1 MGLQIEAALGITHWG
16 SFEDYESGLR
26 LRLLCFG
33 YKEQF
38 NLMKLWML
46 TFLASYE
53 KFLRCAWNDWEYS
66 LVQVFA
72 VAFGWLWVIMD
83 NFDR

>member
-1 MGLQIEAALGITHWG
+1 MGLQIEAALGITNWG

-38 NLMKLWML
+38 NLMKPWML
-46 TFLASYE
+46 AFLASYE
-53 KFLRCAWNDWEYS
+53 KFLSCAWDDWEYS
-66 LVQVFA
+66 LV
-72 VAFGWLWVIMD
+72 
-83 NFDR
+83 